1 MRWPFFV
8 CACADVCRC
17 TRHTWGDPGT
27 CQDWHTTGIL
37 PAALRRVVV
46 GGGSGTRSA
55 VKPRGGWSGGP
66 EMICKGEKPEAR
78 RFLRL
83 RKEEAPGRRSAL
95 ACQTG
100 PPPVPVL

>member
-1 MRWPFFV
+1 M
-8 CACADVCRC
+8 
-17 TRHTWGDPGT
+17 PGLAH
-27 CQDWHTTGIL
+27 DWDSSCGSEKGGGG
-37 PAALRRVVV
+37 
-46 GGGSGTRSA
+46 GGGSGTWSA

-100 PPPVPVL
+100 PPPVPML